1 MSIRIQNLKSKINS
15 SFELNIEHLE
25 IEAGE
30 ILGIG
35 GQNGSGKSSLF
46 EAILGNIAFEGKID
60 SKETAVVYQEANV
73 FTHLSVAE
81 NVTLGLDSNK
91 DSVLNE
97 MLSLFDLKEFEFI
110 KADSLS
116 GGQTQRVAIARSLAL
131 DLPTLLLDESFNQID
146 DITKG
151 RILPKLRAY
160 LKDKN
165 ISCILICHDF
175 NDLEIFCDSIA
186 ILKQGRMVHHS
197 SIESKADLSKA
208 KELI

>member
-81 NVTLGLDSNK
+81 NVTL
-91 DSVLNE
+91 
-97 MLSLFDLKEFEFI
+97 
-110 KADSLS
+110 
-116 GGQTQRVAIARSLAL
+116 
-131 DLPTLLLDESFNQID
+131 
-146 DITKG
+146 
-151 RILPKLRAY
+151 
-160 LKDKN
+160 
-165 ISCILICHDF
+165 
-175 NDLEIFCDSIA
+175 
-186 ILKQGRMVHHS
+186 
-197 SIESKADLSKA
+197 
-208 KELI
+208 